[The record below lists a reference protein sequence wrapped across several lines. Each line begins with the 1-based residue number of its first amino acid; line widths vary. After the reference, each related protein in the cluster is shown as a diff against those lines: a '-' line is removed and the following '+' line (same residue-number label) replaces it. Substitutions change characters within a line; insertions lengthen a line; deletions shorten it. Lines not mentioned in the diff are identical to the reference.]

1 MPTADPLS
9 QEIAR
14 IGRDLYERQIRP
26 QVETDANIGRL
37 VSIDIH
43 TGDYEVGDNLLETVE
58 RLQARR
64 PDAEV
69 WTERIGYNAV
79 HAVGGSLRRVDR

>member
-1 MPTADPLS
+1 MSCLPASIIFWTSARFALILS
-9 QEIAR
+9 WA
-14 IGRDLYERQIRP
+14 
-26 QVETDANIGRL
+26 TCGRL

-43 TGDYEVGDNLLETVE
+43 TSDYEVGDSLLETVE

>member
-1 MPTADPLS
+1 MYDK
-9 QEIAR
+9 
-14 IGRDLYERQIRP
+14 QIRS
-26 QVETDANIGRL
+26 QVESEANIGRL

-43 TGDYEVGDNLLETVE
+43 TGDYEVGDRLLETVE
-58 RLQARR
+58 RLQCRR

-79 HAVGGSLRRVDR
+79 RAVGGSLQRKQVLGAST